1 MQRILIVDDSA
12 DIRLLL
18 GRTLKAA
25 GYTICE
31 AADGEEVIPAI
42 LSYEP
47 DLVLLDVAM
56 PKVDGFKAL
65 AQIKK
70 DARTKGIPV
79 IMVTAKGHPDDLD
92 TARALGAVDYV
103 NKPWSHGEVELR
115 VQWALSSVQRAKD
128 AKAKRAS

>member
-25 GYTICE
+25 GYAVCE
-31 AADGEEVIPAI
+31 ASDGEEVLAAI

-70 DARTKGIPV
+70 DSRTKNIPV
-79 IMVTAKGHPDDLD
+79 VMVTAKGHPDDLD

-115 VQWALSSVQRAKD
+115 VQWALSAAERAKQ
-128 AKAKRAS
+128 ARTKKAS